1 MTVALNSNEPK
12 SLVTLK
18 PETGWANL
26 HLEEIWQFR
35 DLLITLAGRD
45 VKLRYRQTAL
55 GAIWVVLQPLLAA
68 GIMTFVFGK
77 VAGLTA
83 PGGLPYLVFAFAGQ
97 LGWGAFNGVFSRAST
112 CLLQNTQLVSKV
124 YFPRLVLPISTIF
137 SALIDFLVALAMMVV
152 LIIAYHVHPGLHLLL
167 LPVWLAAIMLL
178 AVGCGLITSA
188 LMVSYRD
195 VQYIVPVLLNFLMYA
210 SPVAYSLQM
219 VQEKV
224 SPHTYTF
231 FMLNPL
237 SGLLEAF
244 RWSLLGVGA
253 FPVEYVTY
261 SILAAVGVFLV
272 GAVNFK
278 RMERRFAD
286 VI

>member
-1 MTVALNSNEPK
+1 MTVAVNNTDPIP
-12 SLVTLK
+12 LVTLK
-18 PETGWANL
+18 PEAGWANL
-26 HLEEIWQFR
+26 HLEEVWQFR

-83 PGGLPYLVFAFAGQ
+83 PGGLPYIVFAFAGQ
-97 LGWGAFNGVFSRAST
+97 LGWGAFNGVFSRASS

-152 LIIAYHVHPGLHLLL
+152 LILIYHVNPGLHLLL
-167 LPVWLAAIMLL
+167 LPVWLGAIMLL
-178 AVGCGLITSA
+178 AVGGGLITSA

-210 SPVAYSLQM
+210 SPVAYSLLM
-219 VQEKV
+219 VKEKV

-244 RWSLLGVGA
+244 RWSLLGVGT
-253 FPVEYVTY
+253 FPAGFVVY
-261 SILAAVGVFLV
+261 SMVAAVVVFLV